1 MKEESK
7 KYWIIGGIALV
18 VVLALNKWIKSI
30 PKPINSDAYAGLE
43 LDKVLSKGSTGDE
56 VFELQKILV
65 NQYGASLGFTGF
77 DKDGIDGEFGGLT
90 EKALSDAKGVKQIT
104 LRQIITSK

>member
-1 MKEESK
+1 M
-7 KYWIIGGIALV
+7 
-18 VVLALNKWIKSI
+18 ALNKWIKSI